1 MKKFLAI
8 LLAAL
13 LITCMVGCGK
23 DEAPEIDNSDDGE
36 AVGEEMV
43 KDNFKYAVNDKG
55 DYEIVGYV
63 TDGAAD
69 LNLTIPKEIDGRPV
83 TGIGTD
89 AFKALKNLKS
99 FKVEADNN
107 NLTYIGQGA
116 FWGCDGLVEVTLPNT
131 VTEIGKIAFQGCSN
145 LTKITL
151 SNKLVTIDEYAFA
164 YCEKLAT
171 IELPETLTTIGVGA
185 FFDCD
190 ALKTVTISKN
200 VTFIGKGAFVE
211 CKSLTDV
218 VFTETANWYSAT
230 PDENGN
236 FAMNFDEEI
245 IYVPVEAAALA
256 ASTDNAILL
265 GDGVQLKRVLPEA

>member
-13 LITCMVGCGK
+13 LIVCMIGCSK
-23 DEAPEIDNSDDGE
+23 DEAPDAGETDDSA

-43 KDNFKYAVNDKG
+43 KDNFKYAVNEKG

-63 TDGAAD
+63 TDGAAE
-69 LNLTIPKEIDGRPV
+69 LNITIPKEIDGRPV
-83 TGIGTD
+83 TGIGAD

-99 FKVEADNN
+99 FKVEADNT

-131 VTEIGKIAFQGCSN
+131 VTEIGKIAFSGCSN

-151 SNKLVTIDEYAFA
+151 SNTLVTIDEYAFA

-171 IELPETLTTIGVGA
+171 IELPETLTTIGTGA

-190 ALKTVTISKN
+190 SLVSITIPKN
-200 VTFIGKGAFVE
+200 VNFIGKGAFVE
-211 CKSLTDV
+211 CKILVGVTFAEDDY
-218 VFTETANWYSAT
+218 WYQAT
-230 PDENGN
+230 VNEAGEFVLNVDGDIVYE
-236 FAMNFDEEI
+236 A
-245 IYVPVEAAALA
+245 VEAAVMAD
-256 ASTDNAILL
+256 ASTAAILL
-265 GDGVQLKRVLPEA
+265 GDGVQLSRIVPEA